1 MSPTLS
7 HRQQR
12 MLLKFFVPSIKD
24 HPNWPVIIS
33 EGDSWFS
40 FPIHANTIDHLD
52 EMANQKISLLRLEKN
67 GDELLTI
74 FGGKQKTKLRRYLT
88 RYPVEAL
95 LFSGGGNDIV
105 GTDLLSL
112 LNTKQPGMSW
122 EDCIDKTRALRRIEQ
137 LKLAYLDL
145 IDIRDDCRPTCII
158 YVHGYDY
165 AVPNGKPAKVLG
177 IKAGPWMKPH
187 FDAKGI
193 TDLKDS
199 RRIVRWLINR
209 FNEMLADLAQS
220 NPKFVHVKTR
230 NTLNESEWNDE
241 LHPSRDGFEQIAEK
255 FRSKLEKQFPG
266 TF

>member
-7 HRQQR
+7 HKQQR
-12 MLLKFFVPSIKD
+12 MLLKFFVPSIKN
-24 HPNWPVIIS
+24 HPDWPVIIS

-52 EMANQKISLLRLEKN
+52 EMADQKISLLRLEKN
-67 GDELLTI
+67 GDELLEI
-74 FGGKQKTKLRRYLT
+74 FGSKQRTKLRRYLT

-105 GTDLLSL
+105 GSDLEPL
-112 LNTKQPGMSW
+112 LKTKQAGMTW
-122 EDCIDKTRALRRIEQ
+122 EDCIDKPRALRRIEQ
-137 LKLAYLDL
+137 LKFAYLDL

-165 AVPNGKPAKVLG
+165 AIPNGKPARVLG
-177 IKAGPWMKPH
+177 IKVGPWMKPH

-193 TDLKDS
+193 TDLKDA

-209 FNEMLADLAQS
+209 FNEMLADLAQDH
-220 NPKFVHVKTR
+220 PKFVHVKTR
-230 NTLNESEWNDE
+230 NTLNENEWNDE
-241 LHPSRDGFEQIAEK
+241 LHPSRDGFEQVAEK
-255 FRSKLEKQFPG
+255 FRSKLKKQFPG